1 MGLMETFVL
10 LPGKDGGEDGL
21 LCRVV
26 SKDQLLP
33 SPLPKTLEQTTLQGE
48 MTMAGSLNDLKF
60 DL

>member
-1 MGLMETFVL
+1 MGLMESFVL
-10 LPGKDGGEDGL
+10 LPGKEGGEDGL
-21 LCRVV
+21 LCRVM

-33 SPLPKTLEQTTLQGE
+33 PPLPKTLEQTTLQGE

>member
-10 LPGKDGGEDGL
+10 LPGKDGGKDGL
-21 LCRVV
+21 LCRMI

-33 SPLPKTLEQTTLQGE
+33 TSHSKTLERTTPQGE
-48 MTMAGSLNDLKF
+48 MTIAGSLNDLKF